1 MGMLGANLPESAKYH
16 HNPEWNDADKPP
28 PPPRAAETATT
39 SATEDALPDFAALA
53 ERARAIAEAAK
64 KATPKVDREAS
75 RAKLLAADERWG
87 VGVAA
92 DGRAYYFEKAT
103 QSTQWRTPGAL
114 KGARARV
121 VMGERTTKPSPPP
134 PWKAIVDAKSGRT
147 YYWDASSGETT
158 WTIPEKTGCA
168 PAVRV
173 IPARPP
179 PPTPTPAEDGVDA
192 EENHQL
198 LVY

>member
-103 QSTQWRTPGAL
+103 QST
-114 KGARARV
+114 
-121 VMGERTTKPSPPP
+121 
-134 PWKAIVDAKSGRT
+134 
-147 YYWDASSGETT
+147 
-158 WTIPEKTGCA
+158 
-168 PAVRV
+168 
-173 IPARPP
+173 
-179 PPTPTPAEDGVDA
+179 
-192 EENHQL
+192 
-198 LVY
+198 